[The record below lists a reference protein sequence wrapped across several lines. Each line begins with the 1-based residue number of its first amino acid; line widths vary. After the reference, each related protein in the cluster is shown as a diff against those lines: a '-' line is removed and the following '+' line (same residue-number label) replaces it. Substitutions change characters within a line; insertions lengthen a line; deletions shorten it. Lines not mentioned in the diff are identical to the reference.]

1 MGPPNCCKRL
11 TKRRLFA
18 RAAVAA
24 LEQSTLEGRHA
35 ARSSVCKIGKRRA
48 AVSVAVFSR
57 FAIYANV
64 VGQTNEQ
71 YERQCSPAPILPRA
85 LNVAPATGRRTS

>member
-1 MGPPNCCKRL
+1 MAETHNAAEAPPNCCKRL

-18 RAAVAA
+18 RRPVGR
-24 LEQSTLEGRHA
+24 LEQSALGGRRGSRTA
-35 ARSSVCKIGKRRA
+35 ISIRRDNRA

-64 VGQTNEQ
+64 VGLM
-71 YERQCSPAPILPRA
+71 PIHVLRESRV
-85 LNVAPATGRRTS
+85 LFTG